1 MSAAEMKNVASDLTH
16 RLYQGLGFSL
26 VATGGLTLLTIFALH
41 SVMDLASLLLWG
53 GGMFG
58 VIFLRAILLR
68 RYRSSSDPSAVE
80 HLKWFRFGAVCA
92 GIGWGLSPVLIFP
105 AAFPSYQILL
115 VFVLAGASV
124 GSLATLSFDRFALLG
139 FLSCILVP
147 LCLRFLLLGTEVFL
161 IMGVMTLFFIAFIF
175 LTADRLWRSVYEN
188 MVLRLQVDLH
198 DRQARYAQSRI
209 KNLLDLSP
217 VVLYRCAAD
226 GSGQMVFVS
235 DNIEIVFGY
244 TPSSI
249 LASADIWLS
258 HIHPDDQAAL
268 IAARSAL
275 LPAVVRSVEYRV
287 SLPDGSY
294 RWVRDSLRL
303 VEHELNDGYEIV
315 GSWADID
322 SEKQHASE
330 LVVQQAL
337 MSAIRHVQASFILN
351 EDPTPA
357 FERVLEDVLSFSES
371 AYGFL
376 GEILTD
382 ESGPYLKAHAI
393 TNIAWNEETQ
403 WMYTRFASE
412 GLEFRNLQTLFGHVI
427 RTQQVLISNDPAH
440 DPHRGGLPHGHPN
453 LDTFLGVPIMADGQ
467 MVGMLGMANR
477 EGGYDADLVERLE
490 PLIGAIGQIMRA
502 RRSDAARK
510 KAQES
515 ASRLALVV
523 EKTTNG
529 VVISDVNGRIEWV
542 NEAMV
547 SLTGYSA
554 AELIGQKPGD
564 LLQGPQTSAEVVAEL
579 SAALMRHIPFEGV
592 LLNYAKDGSTY
603 WVNLRIDPI
612 FDEGICSGFI
622 AIEHD
627 VTEQRRQT
635 ELHHEWLE
643 RLQKITSQVPGVVYQ
658 YKLRADGT
666 DCFPYASDG
675 IREVYQT
682 TPESVRHDASLVFAL
697 IHPEDRQGVVDSIAL
712 SAKNLTPWR
721 HEYRVRYHS
730 GIERWLQGNAL
741 PEPAEDGG
749 VIWHGFI
756 SDITVFKQTQ
766 KAELEVRAQLQA
778 LIDAST
784 QFSMIATN
792 PEGLITLFN
801 TGAEKLLGYTR
812 EEMIGLRTPAC
823 FHDPAE
829 ILARGDAL
837 SYELQREIS
846 GFSVFVE
853 SALLGRSEMREWTYI
868 CKDGSRLTVSLAVS
882 AIRNRHG
889 VITGFLGVASDITA
903 RRQMENAL
911 KESQQRYQLAVRGS
925 TDGIWD
931 WHIAAADT
939 YYSPRFRSLLGY
951 ENEALPDRFDIF
963 IERNLHPDDKASV
976 QKSLERHLQDW
987 EPYDVSHRLLTRKG
1001 EWRWFRARAQTQR
1014 DRSGLP
1020 VRMTGSI
1027 SDISALKQAEAA
1039 LEASAAH
1046 TQLILDNVMDGIV
1059 TINEFGIV
1067 QSFNQAAERIFGYS
1081 ASEMLG
1087 CNIKMLMPPP
1097 YTEQHDTYLQNYL
1110 RTGHARIIGVGREVK
1125 GLRKSGDVFPM
1136 ELAITEIIS
1145 DEKLLFIGMVRDIT
1159 ERKRVEKLKS
1169 EFVSTVSHELRTP
1182 VTSIRGALG
1191 MVAAGTVGELT
1202 PPAAKLIGIAQKNCD
1217 RLSLLIND
1225 LLDMEKMAAG
1235 RMSFDMRVCEV
1246 LPLLVQAIEANQP
1259 YGDQFGV
1266 KFVLSANVEFPVHI
1280 KLDSQ
1285 RFIQVLSNFLSNA
1298 AKFSPTGGVVELLLS
1313 PNFEA
1318 KVVRVAVRD
1327 YGPGISAEFQ
1337 KRLFQ
1342 KFSQEDSSDTRQKG
1356 GTGLGLAI
1364 SKELVEG
1371 MGGAIGFMSEN
1382 NQGATFFV
1390 DFPLVAALS

>member
-1 MSAAEMKNVASDLTH
+1 MSAVEVRDVSSDLTH
-16 RLYQGLGFSL
+16 RLYQGLRFSL
-26 VATGGLTLLTIFALH
+26 VATGILTALTILALYTVVDGR
-41 SVMDLASLLLWG
+41 SLALWG
-53 GGMFG
+53 GVMLATTLG
-58 VIFLRAILLR
+58 RALLLR
-68 RYRSSSDPSAVE
+68 CYRQSDDPSSMR
-80 HLKWFRFGAVCA
+80 HLRRFRVGAVCA
-92 GIGWGLSPVLIFP
+92 GLGWGMSAILIFP
-105 AAFPSYQILL
+105 TAFPAYQILL

-124 GSLATLSFDRFALLG
+124 GSLATLSFDRCALIG
-139 FLSCILVP
+139 FLSCVLLP
-147 LCLRFLLLGTEVFL
+147 LCLRFFWIGTEVFL
-161 IMGVMTLFFIAFIF
+161 VMGLMTLFFIAFIF
-175 LTADRLWRSVYEN
+175 LTADRLWRNVHEN
-188 MVLRLQVDLH
+188 TVLRLQVEQH
-198 DRQARYAQSRI
+198 DRQTRYAQSRV

-217 VVLYRCAAD
+217 VVLYRCSAE
-226 GSGQMVFVS
+226 GSDQVVFVS
-235 DNIEIVFGY
+235 DNIEMVFGY
-244 TPSSI
+244 TP
-249 LASADIWLS
+249 ASLLGAESAWLS
-258 HIHPDDQAAL
+258 HLHPDDRAGL
-268 IAARSAL
+268 IALRGSL
-275 LPAVVRSVEYRV
+275 LPGVVRSIEYRV
-287 SLPDGSY
+287 LFPSGAY

-303 VEHELNDGYEIV
+303 VAHELSDGYEIV

-322 SEKQHASE
+322 GEKQHASE
-330 LVVQQAL
+330 LVLQQAL
-337 MSAIRHVQASFILN
+337 MNAIRHVQTSFILN
-351 EDPTPA
+351 EDPAPA
-357 FERVLEDVLSFSES
+357 FERVLDDVLRFTES
-371 AYGFL
+371 AYGFV
-376 GEILTD
+376 GEVLRD
-382 ESGPYLKAHAI
+382 ENGPYLKTHAI

-403 WMYTRFASE
+403 LMYAQCASE
-412 GLEFRNLQTLFGHVI
+412 GLAFHNLQNLFGHVVL
-427 RTQQVLISNDPAH
+427 TQQVLISNDPAH
-440 DPHRGGLPHGHPN
+440 DPHRGGLPHGHPDLN
-453 LDTFLGVPIMADGQ
+453 AFLGVPIMADGQ
-467 MVGMLGMANR
+467 MVGMLGVANR
-477 EGGYDADLVERLE
+477 EGGYDVDLVDRLE
-490 PLIGAIGQIMRA
+490 PLTGAIGQIMMA
-502 RRSDAARK
+502 RRADAARK
-510 KAQES
+510 KAQDS

-529 VVISDVNGRIEWV
+529 VVISDVHGRVEWA
-542 NEAMV
+542 NEAMS
-547 SLTGYSA
+547 SLTGYSIE
-554 AELIGQKPGD
+554 ELIGQKPGE
-564 LLQGPQTSAEVVAEL
+564 LLQGPLTSAEAVAEL
-579 SAALMRHIPFEGV
+579 SAALTRHEPFEGV
-592 LLNYAKDGSTY
+592 LLNYAKDGSQY

-612 FDEGICSGFI
+612 FDDGVCSGFI

-635 ELHHEWLE
+635 ELHREWLA

-658 YKLRADGT
+658 YKQRADGT
-666 DCFPYASDG
+666 GCFPYASDG

-682 TPESVRHDASLVFAL
+682 TPESVRHDASAVFEL

-712 SAKNLTPWR
+712 SGKNMTPWR

-741 PEPAEDGG
+741 PEPAEDGAI
-749 VIWHGFI
+749 VWHGFI
-756 SDITVFKQTQ
+756 SDTTVFKQTQ
-766 KAELEVRAQLQA
+766 QAELEVRAQLQA

-792 PEGLITLFN
+792 TEGLITLFN
-801 TGAEKLLGYTR
+801 TGAEKLLGYAR

-823 FHDPAE
+823 FHDPDE
-829 ILARGDAL
+829 ILARGQAL
-837 SYELQREIS
+837 SYELQRDIS

-889 VITGFLGVASDITA
+889 VVTGFLGVASDITA

-931 WHIAAADT
+931 WNIAAADT

-951 ENEALPDRFDIF
+951 ENEALPERFDTF
-963 IERNLHPDDKASV
+963 IERNLHPDDKVSV

-1027 SDISALKQAEAA
+1027 SDISALKQAEVA
-1039 LEASAAH
+1039 LAASAAH

-1059 TINEFGIV
+1059 TINELGMI

-1081 ASEMLG
+1081 SAEILG
-1087 CNIKMLMPPP
+1087 CNVKMLMPLP
-1097 YTEQHDTYLQNYL
+1097 YSVQHDGYLQNYL
-1110 RTGHARIIGVGREVK
+1110 RTGRAQIIGVGREVT

-1136 ELAITEIIS
+1136 ELAITEIMS
-1145 DEKLLFIGMVRDIT
+1145 DDKILFIGMVRDIT

-1202 PPAAKLIGIAQKNCD
+1202 PPAAKLVGIAQKNCD

-1225 LLDMEKMAAG
+1225 LLDMEKIAAG
-1235 RMSFDMRVCEV
+1235 RMSFDMKVCEV
-1246 LPLLVQAIEANQP
+1246 LPLLVQVIEANQP

-1266 KFVLSANVEFPVHI
+1266 KFVLSADVESPVYV

-1298 AKFSPTGGVVELLLS
+1298 AKFSPAGGSVELSLL
-1313 PNFEA
+1313 PNFEIG
-1318 KVVRVAVRD
+1318 VVRISVRD

-1371 MGGAIGFMSEN
+1371 MGGTIGFVSES

-1390 DFPLVAALS
+1390 DFSLVDSAH